1 MENQRTIT
9 QNKAMHKYF
18 ELLATELNDAGLT
31 MRKVLKPEV
40 DIDWTP
46 EAVKSYL
53 WKPIQDALYQKN
65 STTELNKKQVSLVFE
80 TLNRHLGTKLGVH
93 VAFPSNEL
101 EMKA

>member
-18 ELLATELNDAGLT
+18 ELLASELNDAGLT
-31 MRKVLKPEV
+31 MRKVLKPEI

-65 STTELNKKQVSLVFE
+65 STTELNRKQVSLVFE
-80 TLNRHLGTKLGVH
+80 TLNRHLGTKLGIH
-93 VAFPSNEL
+93 VPFPSNEP
-101 EMKA
+101 EMKT

>member
-31 MRKVLKPEV
+31 MRKVLKPTV

-46 EAVKSYL
+46 EAIKTYL

-65 STTELNKKQVSLVFE
+65 STTELDKKQVSLVFE

-93 VAFPSNEL
+93 VPFPTNEP
-101 EMKA
+101 EMRA